1 MSARQGQVGGQFR
14 PSDTRHVYGPE
25 ITRLEDAP
33 LFRGSG
39 DECPLGLDGRPPP
52 TSATWHVGQARLHRQ
67 RHERH
72 PGRTPRGWSVKGAVG
87 CVRFRRVK
95 DGVMVKRAN
104 GAQNLSVHRLIP
116 RQTPPDPGLA
126 LDGRG

>member
-1 MSARQGQVGGQFR
+1 MSARQGQVRGQFR
-14 PSDTRHVYGPE
+14 PSNTRHVYGPQ

-39 DECPLGLDGRPPP
+39 DECPLGVGGRPPP
-52 TSATWHVGQARLHRQ
+52 LQPHGMWVRLGYTVSVMDATRDG
-67 RHERH
+67 
-72 PGRTPRGWSVKGAVG
+72 TPRGWSAKGAVG

-95 DGVMVKRAN
+95 NGVMVKRAN
-104 GAQNLSVHRLIP
+104 GAQNLSVHRLVP
-116 RQTPPDPGLA
+116 RQTPRDPGLA